1 MGGWLLA
8 CERKGR
14 QRLGCLH
21 MVGWLDYESDDQR
34 GTVLILS
41 LVKNNDLP
49 IYYREGVTFYAKND
63 NCI

>member
-1 MGGWLLA
+1 
-8 CERKGR
+8 
-14 QRLGCLH
+14 